1 MSSEEVIQAKI
12 DRLEAPIK
20 PEFCRLESSR
30 VPYVEFLGLGG
41 QNEGSEGPKPSKN
54 ALRRASDHPSL

>member
-20 PEFCRLESSR
+20 PEFGRLESSR

-41 QNEGSEGPKPSKN
+41 QNGLGSEGPKPSKN
-54 ALRRASDHPSL
+54 ALRRASDPS